1 LISFGHTIWIN
12 KRFNKKKQSLVCI
25 NNGTVALVVYRIS
38 LRESSQCK
46 CVFGGY
52 HMTVYSNCHILRR
65 LHNIPMVPIFKQ
77 KTVTFGN
84 KTPKTKP
91 QSQSCIMHES
101 IILILPQC
109 ITKIYI
115 LKWFACG
122 ETRSVLLDSVY
133 LPGSCY
139 VQRLFILIALMV
151 YNPTMCTMLRT
162 QSLRTTIRN
171 KNMLFFFF
179 KEL

>member
-1 LISFGHTIWIN
+1 M
-12 KRFNKKKQSLVCI
+12 CI
-25 NNGTVALVVYRIS
+25 NNGTVALVVYRIP

-52 HMTVYSNCHILRR
+52 HSTVYSNCHILRR
-65 LHNIPMVPIFKQ
+65 LHNIPMVPILKQ

-122 ETRSVLLDSVY
+122 ETRIVLLDSVY

-139 VQRLFILIALMV
+139 VQRCVHFDCAHGVQPHNV
-151 YNPTMCTMLRT
+151 YNA
-162 QSLRTTIRN
+162 
-171 KNMLFFFF
+171 
-179 KEL
+179 